1 MSNKKVYLAKH
12 ILASGFDVEY
22 VKSSLLRIP
31 GIDIVEAG
39 MGIDPKECVSFVIVS
54 ADGAVDNEA
63 YLMYL
68 SKNVTKDLKK
78 YYKGGNDSDTV
89 YIFAGVD
96 VSGDTQDVERDC
108 VIYLRPTD
116 LEIYIED
123 VDDFNNY
130 ASLDLM
136 EGDDFLD
143 NVSADMRESNCHAWR
158 KNPRHPQPKE
168 EYAIPPV
175 PTLEERRLK
184 KAPLMDEVGQWS
196 VRPCI
201 IDFSAGDK
209 RLLLL
214 RRK

>member
-39 MGIDPKECVSFVIVS
+39 MGIDPKECVSFVIVP
-54 ADGAVDNEA
+54 ADGVVNNEVD
-63 YLMYL
+63 LVYL
-68 SKNVTKDLKK
+68 SKNVTKDLKN
-78 YYKGGNDSDTV
+78 YYKEGNDSDTV
-89 YIFAGVD
+89 YIFAGVED
-96 VSGDTQDVERDC
+96 SGDSHDVETDC
-108 VIYLRPTD
+108 VIYLSPMD
-116 LEIYIED
+116 KDINIED
-123 VDDFNNY
+123 KDDFNNY
-130 ASLDLM
+130 AYLDLM
-136 EGDDFLD
+136 EGDNFLD
-143 NVSADMRESNCHAWR
+143 NISLDMGNGIYSAWR
-158 KNPRHPQPKE
+158 TNPRHPQPKP

-184 KAPLMDEVGQWS
+184 KAPLIDEVGHWS